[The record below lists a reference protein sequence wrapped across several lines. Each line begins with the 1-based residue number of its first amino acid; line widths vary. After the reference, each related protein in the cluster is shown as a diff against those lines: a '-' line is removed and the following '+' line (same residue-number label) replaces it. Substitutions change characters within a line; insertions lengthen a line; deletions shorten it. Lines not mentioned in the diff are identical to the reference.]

1 MKKKN
6 ILMAAGAVL
15 SVIVVIAV
23 VFLIIRSTMPD
34 VKIITMALPN
44 TSMVNED
51 NLRYMNEALV
61 KDGHY
66 YKLEVKEMPLMD
78 EFGNNLYTGRLRQEL
93 EAGSIDLA
101 VLGGMDLNGGN
112 QTYEFITSGLILR
125 LDDLL
130 KQGRGAELYN
140 AFPKC
145 LWEGAKCDGHIYCIP
160 RAPSEDV
167 SAYVVFNRDYIADA
181 DIEKWDG
188 SIEAVYE
195 MVKKAEWNDNDA
207 PRVQYLI
214 DDYYFDTLLGC
225 EIKNGLVFDHE
236 KATIENPLESEKVMN
251 YLRVFARM
259 KKDGYITFTVAS
271 THDDT
276 YELKQ
281 YQREILDR
289 LEAAHYVV
297 AFDYWVEKD
306 CYRKDNLTVKK
317 AKPYQTS
324 EIRNTIGIASGAKD
338 PDAVLDFLC
347 LLLKEGK
354 YGNLLRFGREGKEY
368 KLVDGVVCNTDGSE
382 WWEDLAIANSMNLY
396 LYVHP
401 TKGDRF
407 KTDRRAQF
415 FAYYDN
421 IAVSPFLGFQPET
434 SKLNESAAVLDDFV
448 RKCFRKGFTMEE
460 QESIAREL
468 LMVNRYDAYLESVRS
483 QWEEFKQ

>member
-34 VKIITMALPN
+34 VKIITLAIPN
-44 TSMVNED
+44 TCMVNED

-101 VLGGMDLNGGN
+101 LICGLDSNRDN
-112 QTYEFITSGLILR
+112 PIYDFITSGLFLR
-125 LDDLL
+125 LDDIL

-140 AFPKC
+140 AFPKI
-145 LWEGAKCDGHIYCIP
+145 LWEGAKCDGHIYCVP
-160 RAPSEDV
+160 RAPQYES
-167 SAYVVFNRDYIADA
+167 SAFVVFNRDYISDE

-188 SIEAVYE
+188 SIEGIYE
-195 MVKKAEWNDNDA
+195 MVKKAGWNDSKA

-214 DDYYFDTLLGC
+214 DDFYFDSFLGC
-225 EIKNGLVFDHE
+225 EIRNGLVFDQE

-251 YLRVFARM
+251 YLRVFDQM
-259 KKDGYITFTVAS
+259 KKDGYITYTAAS
-271 THDDT
+271 THDVGHD
-276 YELKQ
+276 LKT
-281 YQREILDR
+281 YQREVLDR
-289 LEAAHYVV
+289 VESGHYVV
-297 AFDYWVEKD
+297 AFDYGQDKD
-306 CYRKDNLTVKK
+306 CYRKDNLTVRRSKT
-317 AKPYQTS
+317 YQTS
-324 EIRNTIGIASGAKD
+324 EIRNTIGIASKATD
-338 PDAVLDFLC
+338 VDAVLDLLC
-347 LLLKEGK
+347 LLLGEEK

-368 KLVDGVVCNTDGSE
+368 KLVDGVVCNVDGSE
-382 WWEDLAIANSMNLY
+382 WWENQATANSMNLFI
-396 LYVHP
+396 YVHP
-401 TKGDRF
+401 TRNDRF

-434 SKLNESAAVLDDFV
+434 SKLNESVEVLEDFV
-448 RKCFRKGFTMEE
+448 RKCLRAGFTLEE
-460 QESIAREL
+460 QELITREL
-468 LMVNRYDAYLESVRS
+468 LRANRYDAYLESVRS
-483 QWEEFKQ
+483 QWEEFRQ